1 MKTKIPVFLIAL
13 SLALSLTIACSKGA
27 SDAQISSQVQ
37 SKLAADGNIQNKQIG
52 VQSANGVVTLSG
64 IVATDIE
71 RASAANDAATIPV
84 VKTVINNLQ
93 VNPQAAQQT
102 APPPA
107 QTASAAAPMPVEPP
121 RTESGAARRYS
132 PPVRS
137 SGRSAA
143 TPRYNPPP
151 AMASSAPVDRTV
163 VTQPMPPAQ
172 TTANEAAANVATSAP
187 APPPKPATVTIPDG
201 TDIAIRLIDPLDSE
215 KNQAGDSFHATLAS
229 PIMVGDQVVVP
240 QGADVEGRVVEAK
253 NAAHFS
259 GASSL
264 TVELTRLMVNGKTYS
279 LQTDQWSKQG
289 TARGKNTAAKVGGGA
304 AIGAIIGG
312 IAGGGKGAAI
322 GAGVGAGAG
331 TGVQAATRGEQ
342 IRLGP
347 EAELNFRLQNALTV
361 TPSAKRN
368 RE

>member
-1 MKTKIPVFLIAL
+1 MKAKIWMFCLAL
-13 SLALSLTIACSKGA
+13 SVALSLTLACSKGA
-27 SDAQISSQVQ
+27 SDAQITSQVQ
-37 SKLAADGNIQNKQIG
+37 DKLTSDSNIQNKQIG

-64 IVATDIE
+64 NVATDIE
-71 RASAANDAATIPV
+71 RASAANDAASIPG
-84 VKTVINNLQ
+84 VKTVVNNLQ
-93 VNPQAAQQT
+93 VNPQSAQ
-102 APPPA
+102 
-107 QTASAAAPMPVEPP
+107 SAAAPAPMPVEPP
-121 RTESGAARRYS
+121 RSARN
-132 PPVRS
+132 S
-137 SGRSAA
+137 SRSAA
-143 TPRYNPPP
+143 PRYN
-151 AMASSAPVDRTV
+151 APVDRTAV
-163 VTQPMPPAQ
+163 NTTSMPPAQ
-172 TTANEAAANVATSAP
+172 PPANEAAANTAP
-187 APPPKPATVTIPDG
+187 LPKPSTVTIPEG

-215 KNQAGDSFHATLAS
+215 KNQAGDSFHASLAS

-264 TVELTRLMVNGKTYS
+264 TVELTRLSVNGKSYT

-289 TARGKNTAAKVGGGA
+289 TARGKNTAEKVGGGA

-331 TGVQAATRGEQ
+331 TGAQAVTRGQQ

-361 TPSAKRN
+361 TPTAHRN

>member
-1 MKTKIPVFLIAL
+1 MTSRNGGK
-13 SLALSLTIACSKGA
+13 SA
-27 SDAQISSQVQ
+27 S
-37 SKLAADGNIQNKQIG
+37 N
-52 VQSANGVVTLSG
+52 
-64 IVATDIE
+64 
-71 RASAANDAATIPV
+71 
-84 VKTVINNLQ
+84 
-93 VNPQAAQQT
+93 
-102 APPPA
+102 
-107 QTASAAAPMPVEPP
+107 
-121 RTESGAARRYS
+121 
-132 PPVRS
+132 
-137 SGRSAA
+137 
-143 TPRYNPPP
+143 
-151 AMASSAPVDRTV
+151 APVDRTV
-163 VTQPMPPAQ
+163 VAPMPPAQ
-172 TTANEAAANVATSAP
+172 TTANEAAANVANPAAAP
-187 APPPKPATVTIPDG
+187 AKPSTVTIPDG
-201 TDIAIRLIDPLDSE
+201 TEIAIRLIDPLDSE

-229 PIMVGDQVVVP
+229 PIMIGDQTVVP
-240 QGADVEGRVVEAK
+240 TGADVEGRVVEAK

-264 TVELTRLMVNGKTYS
+264 TVELTRLMVNGKTYT

-331 TGVQAATRGEQ
+331 TGVQAATRGQQ

-347 EAELNFRLQNALTV
+347 EAELNFRLQNSLTV